1 MARLLALTGMRAEA
15 KILVGPEVTV
25 LCSGGNV
32 AKLRADLSALNESFD
47 AVLSFG
53 LAGALAPD
61 LRPGDLLV
69 GTVVLGRT
77 WLPSDDTWTAK
88 LIAGL
93 RTRGTQVQEAVV
105 AGSDEAVLTVAA
117 KDALREATGATAVD
131 MESHVAAEYAG
142 ARGLPFA
149 VLRAV
154 SDAVD
159 RALPP
164 LAAKAL
170 GPDGC
175 VDLRAVLGE
184 LRREP
189 RQLLQMAGTARDARA
204 AIVSLRRGR
213 ALLGPLV
220 GFGSPHFG

>member
-1 MARLLALTGMRAEA
+1 MARLLVLTGMRAEA
-15 KILVGPEVTV
+15 KIVAGPQVTV

-32 AKLRADLSALNESFD
+32 ERLRADLFALKQPVD

-53 LAGALAPD
+53 LAGALDPE

-69 GTVVLGRT
+69 GTVVLGRK
-77 WLPSDDTWTAK
+77 WLAADEGWTRG

-93 RTRGTQVQEAVV
+93 RTRGTRVQEAVV
-105 AGSDEAVLTVAA
+105 AGSDEAILTVVG
-117 KDALREATGATAVD
+117 KDRLRNATGATAVD
-131 MESHVAAEYAG
+131 MESHIAADYAE

-154 SDAVD
+154 SDAAD

-170 GPDGC
+170 GPDGR
-175 VDLRAVLGE
+175 VDLRAVMGE

-189 RQLLQMAGTARDARA
+189 RQLLQMVGTARDARA
-204 AIVSLRRGR
+204 AMLSLRRSR

-220 GFGSPHFG
+220 GFGGPHLG